1 MVSETL
7 TRYDVAPMSAPRK
20 DSFEDYLKIVEE
32 TVRALESEQLPLEE
46 AMAKYEAGMVA
57 HAKCREILAALEKKI
72 EQLVRKPDG
81 TLAAKPLEAAPERTA
96 PKKKKADEDLP
107 F

>member
-1 MVSETL
+1 MTGPKKE
-7 TRYDVAPMSAPRK
+7 
-20 DSFEDYLKIVEE
+20 SFEDYLKIVEE

-46 AMAKYEAGMVA
+46 AMSRYEAGMVA
-57 HAKCREILAALEKKI
+57 HAKCKEILAGLEKKI

-81 TLAAKPLEAAPERTA
+81 TLAAKPLEAAPEKTA
-96 PKKKKADEDLP
+96 PRKKKADEEIP